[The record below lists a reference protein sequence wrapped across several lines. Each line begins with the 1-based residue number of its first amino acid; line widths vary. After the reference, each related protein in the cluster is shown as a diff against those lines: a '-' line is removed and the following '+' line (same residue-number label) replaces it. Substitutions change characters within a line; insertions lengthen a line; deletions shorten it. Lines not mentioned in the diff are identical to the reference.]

1 MPKVYILISEETED
15 YTRNNLGVF
24 DDRMEAELLATKYN
38 QDEDSGYYRYFV
50 EECSVHQNRVT
61 YLEEHIEL
69 LNERI
74 KEYKERAQQE
84 DYYDSMWA
92 RDQIQGLTEAINEI
106 HYDIRKIKNE
116 V

>member
-24 DDRMEAELLATKYN
+24 DDRMEAELLAAKYN
-38 QDEDSGYYRYFV
+38 RDEDGYYRYLV
-50 EECSVHQNRVT
+50 EECSVHRNRIS

-74 KEYKERAQQE
+74 KSYKERAQQE
-84 DYYDSMWA
+84 DYYDGMWA
-92 RDQIQGLTEAINEI
+92 RDQIEGLSEAIKEI
-106 HYDIRKIKNE
+106 HYEIKKIKAE
-116 V
+116 